1 MKRYIQSAN
10 SIKQPYELLG
20 WLIDD
25 NGYYQKVWLHTYA
38 VSEKAALKNFR
49 YQVHE
54 NYPGWSIVE
63 DRMNLRLDTGSRYN
77 RWAKLPENAVIIS

>member
-1 MKRYIQSAN
+1 MKLYVRAATA
-10 SIKQPYELLG
+10 KLKYELLG

-25 NGYYQKVWLHTYA
+25 NGYYQKVRLHTYA

-63 DRMNLRLDTGSRYN
+63 DKMNLRLDIGSRYN
-77 RWAKLPENAVIIS
+77 KWAKLPEDAIII